1 MNYTERTK
9 LIDGLSGVALMAIL
23 FEVFYGIS
31 DAAFTVF
38 NYSITTTSN
47 IIYILGAII
56 LVASLFMIIRAFKK
70 DKTSLLVY
78 GIELLVFAITAAL
91 LPGSYIDYS
100 FPFNKLNIVF
110 PYAFGAYYFMKA
122 IYILSKRNKSNAIM
136 LGVIEAIY
144 ISIYA
149 FGLLKITLPLFIAI
163 SVITVGTL
171 IYSIVKKSKFILV
184 HGLEIMIIGF
194 LMLLLDSNTTVVFFG
209 VMTAVY
215 YLLKSI
221 FISVNYGNTRGR
233 KSKRRKA

>member
-23 FEVFYGIS
+23 VEVFYGIS

-47 IIYILGAII
+47 VIYILGAIVLI
-56 LVASLFMIIRAFKK
+56 ASLFMIIRAFKK
-70 DKTSLLVY
+70 DKTSLAVY
-78 GIELLVFAITAAL
+78 GTELLVLAITAGI

-122 IYILSKRNKSNAIM
+122 IYLLSKRNKSNAVM

-144 ISIYA
+144 ISIFS
-149 FGLLKITLPLFIAI
+149 FGLLNIALPLFVII
-163 SVITVGTL
+163 SVATVGTL
-171 IYSIVKKSKFILV
+171 IYSITKKSKFILV
-184 HGLEIMIIGF
+184 HGLEMMIIGF
-194 LMLLLDSNTTVVFFG
+194 SMLLLDSNTTVVFFG
-209 VMTAVY
+209 VMTAIY

-221 FISVNYGNTRGR
+221 FISVNYGNTREK

>member
-23 FEVFYGIS
+23 VEVFYGIS

-47 IIYILGAII
+47 VIYILGAIVLI
-56 LVASLFMIIRAFKK
+56 ASLFMIITAFKK
-70 DKTSLLVY
+70 DKTSLAVY
-78 GIELLVFAITAAL
+78 GTELLVLAITAGI
-91 LPGSYIDYS
+91 LPGTYIDYS

-122 IYILSKRNKSNAIM
+122 IYLLSKRNTSNAVM

-144 ISIYA
+144 ISILS
-149 FGLLKITLPLFIAI
+149 FGLLNIALPLFVII
-163 SVITVGTL
+163 SVMTVGTL
-171 IYSIVKKSKFILV
+171 IYSITKKSKFILV
-184 HGLEIMIIGF
+184 HGLEMMIIGF
-194 LMLLLDSNTTVVFFG
+194 SMLLLDSNSTIVFFG
-209 VMTAVY
+209 VMTAIY

-221 FISVNYGNTRGR
+221 FISVNYGNTREK